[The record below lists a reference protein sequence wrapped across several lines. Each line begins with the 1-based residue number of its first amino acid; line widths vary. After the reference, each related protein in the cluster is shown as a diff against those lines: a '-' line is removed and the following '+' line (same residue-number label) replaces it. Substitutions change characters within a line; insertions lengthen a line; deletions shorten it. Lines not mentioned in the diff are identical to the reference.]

1 MGAVRWLRHHAV
13 TLAGGLA
20 LVYML
25 IPIVI
30 IAVFSF
36 NNPSGRFNFAWNGFT
51 IDHWTNAFGVKEITD
66 ALITSLQLAALSAV
80 ISTILGTLI
89 AIALVRYNFLG
100 RRAANF
106 LIVIPVATPEVVIGA
121 SLLSMFLVYGA
132 KLGFGT
138 LLIGATGVFV
148 QLQAALNEIWE
159 VEPGERKGIMR
170 TLMLRLEGLGI
181 LLALAVAALLGLLL
195 QAAVTIVTSYFDG
208 LLPGSEWLW
217 FLANLVLTF
226 GIYTVVFAALF
237 KYVPDVRMRWSEV
250 WRGALLTAVL
260 FKIGEY
266 ALGYYLSSAGVS
278 SPYGAAGALI
288 VLVLFIYY
296 AAQILL
302 FGAEFTRADATR
314 VRRAEGKDER
324 FERKPRAGRPIAAGQ
339 PSGQPIRYHRR
350 SRIDDLQRDVDELE
364 RQLDA

>member
-1 MGAVRWLRHHAV
+1 MKRIWATVKEAVKGFGRHKVPRLAAALAYY
-13 TLAGGLA
+13 TLFSLA
-20 LVYML
+20 PLL
-25 IPIVI
+25 VI
-30 IAVFSF
+30 I
-36 NNPSGRFNFAWNGFT
+36 
-51 IDHWTNAFGVKEITD
+51 
-66 ALITSLQLAALSAV
+66 
-80 ISTILGTLI
+80 I
-89 AIALVRYNFLG
+89 AIVGLVFG
-100 RRAANF
+100 SEEARAQ
-106 LIVIPVATPEVVIGA
+106 LVSQLQATVGADAAEQVSTMIERTQRTGSGMFATVVG
-121 SLLSMFLVYGA
+121 V
-132 KLGFGT
+132 GT

-170 TLMLRLEGLGI
+170 TLMLRIEGLGI

-195 QAAVTIVTSYFDG
+195 QAAVTIVTSFFDG

-324 FERKPRAGRPIAAGQ
+324 FERKPRAGRPIAASQ
-339 PSGQPIRYHRR
+339 PSGQPIRYRRR

>member
-1 MGAVRWLRHHAV
+1 MTWHVSRRPPAGRRFLIETLHPWYVNRLWGTVKEAVKGFGRHKVPRLAAALAYY
-13 TLAGGLA
+13 TLFSLA
-20 LVYML
+20 PLL
-25 IPIVI
+25 VI
-30 IAVFSF
+30 I
-36 NNPSGRFNFAWNGFT
+36 
-51 IDHWTNAFGVKEITD
+51 
-66 ALITSLQLAALSAV
+66 
-80 ISTILGTLI
+80 I
-89 AIALVRYNFLG
+89 AIVGLVFG
-100 RRAANF
+100 SEEARAQ
-106 LIVIPVATPEVVIGA
+106 LVSQLQATVGPEAAEQVSTMIESTQRTGNG
-121 SLLSMFLVYGA
+121 MFATLVGV
-132 KLGFGT
+132 GT

-148 QLQAALNEIWE
+148 QLQTALNEIWE

-195 QAAVTIVTSYFDG
+195 QAAVTIVTNYFDG

-217 FLANLVLTF
+217 FLANLALTL

-250 WRGALLTAVL
+250 WPGALLTAVL

-266 ALGYYLSSAGVS
+266 ALGYYLSTAGVS

-302 FGAEFTRADATR
+302 FGAEFTRADAS
-314 VRRAEGKDER
+314 RRRLLAGEDER
-324 FERKPRAGRPIAAGQ
+324 FERKPRAGKPLRPERP
-339 PSGQPIRYHRR
+339 PSPSHRNRRR
-350 SRIDDLQRDVDELE
+350 SRIDDLQQQVDRLE